1 MKNNLFQ
8 GDPENVVDD
17 DNKVEIFTNK
27 SKLYLSNKNGIN
39 EEESSSFSKNDFAQR
54 KVNQEFSYVQDV
66 ESKCELNW
74 NIQSSNDGE
83 DEKEIRCSDCQI
95 PDEKSIKNNDSYEP
109 KLRLSEIK
117 DTLQDTPKNSKTD
130 LEGFQRS
137 SIILWHTE
145 QSI

>member
-27 SKLYLSNKNGIN
+27 SKLYLSNKNSIN
-39 EEESSSFSKNDFAQR
+39 QEESSSFSKNDFAQR

-74 NIQSSNDGE
+74 NIQSSNDSE
-83 DEKEIRCSDCQI
+83 DEKDIRFSDCQI
-95 PDEKSIKNNDSYEP
+95 PDERSLKDDDSYEQNS
-109 KLRLSEIK
+109 RLSEIK

-130 LEGFQRS
+130 FEGFQRS
-137 SIILWHTE
+137 SIIQWHTE

>member
-17 DNKVEIFTNK
+17 DNKVESFTNK
-27 SKLYLSNKNGIN
+27 SNLSLSNKNSIN
-39 EEESSSFSKNDFAQR
+39 QEESSSFSKNDFTER

-66 ESKCELNW
+66 ESKCELDW

-95 PDEKSIKNNDSYEP
+95 PDEKSLKDDDSHEP

-117 DTLQDTPKNSKTD
+117 DTPKNSKTD
-130 LEGFQRS
+130 LESFQSS
-137 SIILWHTE
+137 SIILWHAE